1 MLRVLALYG
10 MLRNAAEPREIKAAE
25 CCGVLCRSARLPC
38 FVLHLRPQAPTK

>member
-25 CCGVLCRSARLPC
+25 CCGVLCRSARLPQDSC
-38 FVLHLRPQAPTK
+38 ENFHLKKF